1 MSKVFEFTKK
11 KNLENLPIQQKA
23 FVAKMMVKEIQN
35 YALTHDVSEE
45 TVFELYSKGMLGS
58 DRSLG

>member
-1 MSKVFEFTKK
+1 MSKVFEFAKK
-11 KNLENLPIQQKA
+11 KKMEELPPQQRE
-23 FVAKMMVKEIQN
+23 FMAKMMVKEVQK